1 MYLDKFE
8 RCVLKVKSKQPK
20 SCKSKKWK
28 GKGCYNPW
36 AICTKT
42 VGRKSKRKTKRKTKY
57 KRKTK
62 RKTKSKTKSLGK
74 CEKSNLKKYR
84 SRPGPPYPAQNC
96 KNKSKKGNDGEVYRS
111 SPNKNGIFTWKKI

>member
-42 VGRKSKRKTKRKTKY
+42 VGRKS
-57 KRKTK
+57 K